1 MSTNTQKVSVE
12 KQDIEKT
19 LTTPPKEPEQIS
31 QEVANSDDTEMLEEK
46 LPSSAKFNGQAAN
59 LDTQE
64 PSQ

>member
-1 MSTNTQKVSVE
+1 MATNTQKTPVE
-12 KQDIEKT
+12 KQDIEET

-46 LPSSAKFNGQAAN
+46 LPSSTKLNGQAAN

-64 PSQ
+64 PSK